1 MIYSTVCFIWNIPFS
16 ILMLKNKSVSNFKG
30 VSRIMDYTTK
40 WSLKLTM
47 HLVEILLWSLLN
59 CRCFMRCVCIYRIS
73 AVKVSQLLSNGD
85 IRVARTSKWWITQ
98 CSKVLVKMNKWNY
111 NKNIKYNL
119 FLDRI
124 SHVSA
129 VSCTD
134 SVLLSCFRC
143 ASNNVK

>member
-1 MIYSTVCFIWNIPFS
+1 METSQ
-16 ILMLKNKSVSNFKG
+16 
-30 VSRIMDYTTK
+30 IMDYTTK
-40 WSLKLTM
+40 WSLKLTR
-47 HLVEILLWSLLN
+47 HLVEILFRSLLN
-59 CRCFMRCVCIYRIS
+59 CWCFMRCVCVYIP
-73 AVKVSQLLSNGD
+73 AAKVSQLLSNGD

-98 CSKVLVKMNKWNY
+98 YSKVLVKMNKWNY

-134 SVLLSCFRC
+134 SVLLSCFGC
-143 ASNNVK
+143 ASNKCVVHTECIMFASFIR